1 MPKLMVTNRT
11 ASEGM
16 TLKCSD
22 CEQVFSPPPVPRG
35 ARPWT
40 PDEATAKLA
49 GEFREHVE
57 KVHFSPQP
65 DGVGDVTR
73 SRQKKPNRRGPPCKS
88 P

>member
-1 MPKLMVTNRT
+1 MPKLMVTNCIVGQR
-11 ASEGM
+11 M

-22 CEQVFSPPPVPRG
+22 CEQIFSPPPVPRG

-57 KVHFSPQP
+57 KVHFSSRP
-65 DGVGDVTR
+65 DAVISDAIPAEET
-73 SRQKKPNRRGPPCKS
+73 Q
-88 P
+88 

>member
-1 MPKLMVTNRT
+1 MPKLMVTNRI

-57 KVHFSPQP
+57 KIHFSPHP
-65 DGVGDVTR
+65 DGVGDSDAIQAEET
-73 SRQKKPNRRGPPCKS
+73 Q
-88 P
+88 

>member
-1 MPKLMVTNRT
+1 MPKLMVTNRI

-57 KVHFSPQP
+57 KVHFSPRP
-65 DGVGDVTR
+65 DDMITDAIPGEET
-73 SRQKKPNRRGPPCKS
+73 Q
-88 P
+88 